1 MHVTTC
7 VAKFI
12 EGSSAHRN
20 IFAVNGHPQGARYG
34 GDPYQRSGRDLRLD
48 LFRGLSLI
56 FIFVDHVP
64 HNVLSYLTLQSFSFC
79 DAAEVFIFI
88 SGYAAAIV
96 YGKAL
101 QRRGSI
107 IATAQIYRR
116 VWQLYVA
123 HIFLF
128 VIFAALVFYATL
140 NVQHQNYNED
150 LGIDNFVDEPN
161 IAIVKT
167 LLLQYQPKYLDIL
180 PLYVV
185 LLGIFPL
192 VLLLLRR
199 HLALPV
205 MVSAVIYLLTL
216 HFGWQPHSYPDDEA
230 WYFNPDR
237 KSTRL
242 NSSH

>member
-1 MHVTTC
+1 
-7 VAKFI
+7 
-12 EGSSAHRN
+12 
-20 IFAVNGHPQGARYG
+20 
-34 GDPYQRSGRDLRLD
+34 
-48 LFRGLSLI
+48 RGLSLI

-64 HNVLSYLTLQSFSFC
+64 DNVLSYLTLQSFSFC

-140 NVQHQNYNED
+140 NVQHQDY
-150 LGIDNFVDEPN
+150 
-161 IAIVKT
+161 K
-167 LLLQYQPKYLDIL
+167 
-180 PLYVV
+180 
-185 LLGIFPL
+185 
-192 VLLLLRR
+192 
-199 HLALPV
+199 
-205 MVSAVIYLLTL
+205 
-216 HFGWQPHSYPDDEA
+216 
-230 WYFNPDR
+230 DR

-242 NSSH
+242 NSSHDQISYAVFCLKKKHAVSRSSGRISARPE

>member
-1 MHVTTC
+1 MRSKGHRGF
-7 VAKFI
+7 VATMSFAVV
-12 EGSSAHRN
+12 GHADRN

-34 GDPYQRSGRDLRLD
+34 GDPHQRSGRDLRLD

-56 FIFVDHVP
+56 FIFIDHVP
-64 HNVLSYLTLQSFSFC
+64 DNVLSYLTLQSFSFC

-128 VIFAALVFYATL
+128 VIFAALVFYPTL
-140 NVQHQNYNED
+140 SVKHQN
-150 LGIDNFVDEPN
+150 F
-161 IAIVKT
+161 T
-167 LLLQYQPKYLDIL
+167 QY
-180 PLYVV
+180 
-185 LLGIFPL
+185 
-192 VLLLLRR
+192 
-199 HLALPV
+199 
-205 MVSAVIYLLTL
+205 IYIHT
-216 HFGWQPHSYPDDEA
+216 FFDYPTF
-230 WYFNPDR
+230 Y
-237 KSTRL
+237 T
-242 NSSH
+242 

>member
-1 MHVTTC
+1 MRWHT
-7 VAKFI
+7 
-12 EGSSAHRN
+12 SSASSSSAGIADD
-20 IFAVNGHPQGARYG
+20 IFR
-34 GDPYQRSGRDLRLD
+34 RSGRDLRLD

-64 HNVLSYLTLQSFSFC
+64 DNVLSYLTLQSFSFC

-96 YGKAL
+96 YGKAI

-140 NVQHQNYNED
+140 NVRHQDYNEG
-150 LGIDNFVDEPN
+150 LGIDNFVAEPN
-161 IAIVKT
+161 TAILKT
-167 LLLQYQPKYLDIL
+167 LLLQYQPKC
-180 PLYVV
+180 
-185 LLGIFPL
+185 LGILRLCVAVLGICPL
-192 VLLLLRR
+192 
-199 HLALPV
+199 
-205 MVSAVIYLLTL
+205 
-216 HFGWQPHSYPDDEA
+216 
-230 WYFNPDR
+230 
-237 KSTRL
+237 
-242 NSSH
+242 

>member
-1 MHVTTC
+1 MSFAVVSH
-7 VAKFI
+7 
-12 EGSSAHRN
+12 AHRN

-34 GDPYQRSGRDLRLD
+34 GDPHQRSGRDLRLD

-64 HNVLSYLTLQSFSFC
+64 DNVLSYLTLQSFSFC

-101 QRRGSI
+101 QRRGSV

-140 NVQHQNYNED
+140 NVQHQDYN
-150 LGIDNFVDEPN
+150 VT
-161 IAIVKT
+161 KT
-167 LLLQYQPKYLDIL
+167 SASIIL
-180 PLYVV
+180 SMNP
-185 LLGIFPL
+185 ISRSS
-192 VLLLLRR
+192 RR
-199 HLALPV
+199 CCCSINL
-205 MVSAVIYLLTL
+205 
-216 HFGWQPHSYPDDEA
+216 
-230 WYFNPDR
+230 
-237 KSTRL
+237 STSISCR
-242 NSSH
+242 ST

>member
-1 MHVTTC
+1 MRSKVHRGFGATVSFA
-7 VAKFI
+7 VV
-12 EGSSAHRN
+12 SHAHRN

-34 GDPYQRSGRDLRLD
+34 GDPHQRGGRDLRLD

-56 FIFVDHVP
+56 FIFV
-64 HNVLSYLTLQSFSFC
+64 
-79 DAAEVFIFI
+79 

-167 LLLQYQPKYLDIL
+167 L
-180 PLYVV
+180 
-185 LLGIFPL
+185 
-192 VLLLLRR
+192 
-199 HLALPV
+199 
-205 MVSAVIYLLTL
+205 
-216 HFGWQPHSYPDDEA
+216 
-230 WYFNPDR
+230 
-237 KSTRL
+237 
-242 NSSH
+242 

>member
-1 MHVTTC
+1 MRSKVHRV
-7 VAKFI
+7 
-12 EGSSAHRN
+12 SSAHRN

-64 HNVLSYLTLQSFSFC
+64 DNVLSYLTLQSFSFC

-88 SGYAAAIV
+88 SGYAAAVV

-101 QRRGSI
+101 HRRGSI
-107 IATAQIYRR
+107 VATAQIYRR

-128 VIFAALVFYATL
+128 VMFAALVCYATFSVE
-140 NVQHQNYNED
+140 NQNYNED
-150 LGIDNFVDEPN
+150 FGIDNFLDEPN
-161 IAIVKT
+161 LAIIKT
-167 LLLQYQPKYLDIL
+167 LLLQYQPQFLDIL

-185 LLGIFPL
+185 LLGVFPL
-192 VLLLLRR
+192 VLLLLER
-199 HLALPV
+199 HVALALG
-205 MVSAVIYLLTL
+205 VSATRYFL
-216 HFGWQPHSYPDDEA
+216 HLHYGWQPTSYPD
-230 WYFNPDR
+230 
-237 KSTRL
+237 
-242 NSSH
+242 

>member
-1 MHVTTC
+1 MSFAVVSH
-7 VAKFI
+7 
-12 EGSSAHRN
+12 AHRN

-34 GDPYQRSGRDLRLD
+34 GDPHQRSGRDLRLD

-64 HNVLSYLTLQSFSFC
+64 DNVLSYLTLQSFSFC

-167 LLLQYQPKYLDIL
+167 LLLQYQPRANFARDESE
-180 PLYVV
+180 
-185 LLGIFPL
+185 GFP
-192 VLLLLRR
+192 
-199 HLALPV
+199 
-205 MVSAVIYLLTL
+205 SAC
-216 HFGWQPHSYPDDEA
+216 Q
-230 WYFNPDR
+230 
-237 KSTRL
+237 
-242 NSSH
+242 